1 MGASQF
7 LEPDVLNQQQID
19 EFSAKIRELL
29 AKTPARD
36 FETNLRAMM
45 GSMFARLDLVTR
57 HEFDIQTE
65 ILARTREKL
74 VALEAKLAELEKT
87 P

>member
-1 MGASQF
+1 MN
-7 LEPDVLNQQQID
+7 NQQFID
-19 EFSAKIRELL
+19 EISARIRELL

-36 FETNLRAMM
+36 FEANMRAMLA
-45 GSMFARLDLVTR
+45 SMFARLDLVTR
-57 HEFDIQTE
+57 QEFDVQTE

-74 VALEAKLAELEKT
+74 AQLEARLAELDKGDT